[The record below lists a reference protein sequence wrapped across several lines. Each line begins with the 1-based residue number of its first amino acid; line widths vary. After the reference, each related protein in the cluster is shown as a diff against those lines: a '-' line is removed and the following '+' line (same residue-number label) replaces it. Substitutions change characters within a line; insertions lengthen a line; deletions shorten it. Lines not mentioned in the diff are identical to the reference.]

1 MTDISNP
8 KSKNENFKNFFFK
21 KDNNDI
27 DENSYA
33 FQKLVNLNKDKSM
46 NEALNI
52 NNNFFNEINLK
63 KKKTLEKSPDK
74 EKFFLRDSKK
84 YFNDD
89 NNRKY
94 SEYVKSNLK
103 LNEQPNYKKIG
114 HRSIKFGQYGKNN
127 KEFLE
132 YDGDKDSE
140 TLRKNNINNKKDI
153 NKINEQKNEKIK
165 EIINKTRKI
174 NNKISIKNNSIINK
188 STTSYRQRKYKKENI
203 EIIEP
208 KSIKELKKNELI
220 NNYNTFCDGV
230 IISGIKK
237 PLKEK
242 IIKESPDFLSPCG
255 HKSCSL
261 LYSIHSDILFFYY
274 KNETLNLSQDNI
286 NKITKLSFPLGI
298 KLCLVN
304 KSDPKNI
311 RNNPQQIF
319 YNIIENDNK
328 EKIY

>member
-1 MTDISNP
+1 MNKNNIKLDFDKSKKLKNSVLYKKINLNLNINKSNTFMSNNSTSPNNNNKIKLNKFFNFKESKSNNIILPSKKNKEIIMTDISNP

-27 DENSYA
+27 DEHSYA

-94 SEYVKSNLK
+94 SEYIKSNLK

-114 HRSIKFGQYGKNN
+114 HRSIKFGQNVKNN

-140 TLRKNNINNKKDI
+140 TLRKNNISNKKDI

-165 EIINKTRKI
+165 DIII
-174 NNKISIKNNSIINK
+174 
-188 STTSYRQRKYKKENI
+188 
-203 EIIEP
+203 P
-208 KSIKELKKNELI
+208 
-220 NNYNTFCDGV
+220 
-230 IISGIKK
+230 
-237 PLKEK
+237 
-242 IIKESPDFLSPCG
+242 
-255 HKSCSL
+255 
-261 LYSIHSDILFFYY
+261 
-274 KNETLNLSQDNI
+274 
-286 NKITKLSFPLGI
+286 
-298 KLCLVN
+298 
-304 KSDPKNI
+304 
-311 RNNPQQIF
+311 
-319 YNIIENDNK
+319 
-328 EKIY
+328 